1 MAFGIYKYI
10 VKKWIV
16 LRMAADEFY
25 FKQPFEIKDEYP
37 IMKSILFL
45 ALMPIEMLI
54 VFTYARI
61 YGSLHN
67 YIWQILSVI
76 AAVNLL
82 ISNVAVNN
90 IKDKPLINETMVNY
104 EQLGFDDRKKIYSF
118 KNGAIVLFWVV
129 LVPWMILFAGIWIV
143 CLIVPH

>member
-1 MAFGIYKYI
+1 MTFCIYKNI

-16 LRMAADEFY
+16 MRMAAEEFY

-90 IKDKPLINETMVNY
+90 IKDKPFINETMMYY
-104 EQLGFDDRKKIYSF
+104 EQLGCEDRKKLYSF
-118 KNGAIVLFWVV
+118 KNVAIVLFWVAV
-129 LVPWMILFAGIWIV
+129 LPWVILFAGIWIV

>member
-1 MAFGIYKYI
+1 MTFCIYKYI

-16 LRMAADEFY
+16 MRMAAEEFY

-61 YGSLHN
+61 NGSLHD

-90 IKDKPLINETMVNY
+90 IKDKPFINETMASYKQSGY
-104 EQLGFDDRKKIYSF
+104 EDRKKLYSF
-118 KNGAIVLFWVV
+118 KNVSILLFWVV
-129 LVPWMILFAGIWIV
+129 LVPWMILFVGIWIV